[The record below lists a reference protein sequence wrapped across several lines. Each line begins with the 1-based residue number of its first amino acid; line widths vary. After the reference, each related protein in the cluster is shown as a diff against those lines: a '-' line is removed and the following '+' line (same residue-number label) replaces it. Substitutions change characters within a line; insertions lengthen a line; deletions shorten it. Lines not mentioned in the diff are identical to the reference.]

1 MASKIDILDIHEF
14 GQEQEL
20 SGFYCNAFEDH
31 LRTHH
36 KAITVPHKHNFFL
49 TVIFTRGTGTH
60 EIDFERY
67 DVLPGSVFMLNPG
80 QTHYWEL
87 SDDIEG
93 IILFHSKE
101 FFDVNFTT
109 QSVFDF
115 PFFYSVHN
123 PSALFLNTAQTASL
137 VGSFNH
143 MLQEYSKRQA
153 FSTQKIV
160 SLLNGIYIDL
170 SRIYLHS
177 GHNKLLKPG
186 KYAGYLRKLEE
197 LIEENFKKE
206 KSASAY
212 ADKLNITK
220 RHLNR
225 LTQEM
230 LGKST
235 TQLIT
240 ERVILEAK
248 RLVVY
253 GPSSLSDI
261 SYELGYG
268 DYTYF
273 SRLFKK
279 WTGLTPSEFGKTYRS
294 ADGK

>member
-1 MASKIDILDIHEF
+1 MATKIDILDIREF
-14 GQEQEL
+14 ERDQEL
-20 SGFYCNAFEDH
+20 SDFYCNKFEDH
-31 LRTHH
+31 LQTHK

-49 TVIFTRGTGTH
+49 TVIFTRGSGIH
-60 EIDFERY
+60 EIDFEKY
-67 DVLPGSVFMLNPG
+67 EVLPGSVFMLNPG

-93 IILFHSKE
+93 MILFHSKE
-101 FFDVNFTT
+101 FFDVCFTN

-123 PSALFLNTAQTASL
+123 PSALFLEPAQTAHL
-137 VGSFNH
+137 ADNFQNI
-143 MLQEYSKRQA
+143 LQEYTHRHLLSR
-153 FSTQKIV
+153 QKIV
-160 SLLNGIYIDL
+160 SLLNCIYIDL
-170 SRIYLHS
+170 SRVYLQS

-197 LIEENFKKE
+197 LIEEQFKKE
-206 KSASAY
+206 KSAATY
-212 ADKLNITK
+212 AERLNITK

-225 LTQEM
+225 LTQQM

-248 RLVVY
+248 RLIVY
-253 GPSSLSDI
+253 DASSLATI
-261 SYELGYG
+261 SHELGYE

-279 WTGLTPSEFGKTYRS
+279 WTGLTPSEFGKSY
-294 ADGK
+294 G